1 MNFNSQT
8 TPITI
13 RGDGNVSSIT
23 DHGAGDQTIN
33 FSSAMVDANYSA
45 SGIPRR
51 DVADHASLHAIM
63 VSSITPPSSSAVR
76 VFQRVEQGGGQA
88 YADAIAMNVQI
99 TR

>member
-1 MNFNSQT
+1 
-8 TPITI
+8 
-13 RGDGNVSSIT
+13 
-23 DHGAGDQTIN
+23 
-33 FSSAMVDANYSA
+33 
-45 SGIPRR
+45 
-51 DVADHASLHAIM
+51 M